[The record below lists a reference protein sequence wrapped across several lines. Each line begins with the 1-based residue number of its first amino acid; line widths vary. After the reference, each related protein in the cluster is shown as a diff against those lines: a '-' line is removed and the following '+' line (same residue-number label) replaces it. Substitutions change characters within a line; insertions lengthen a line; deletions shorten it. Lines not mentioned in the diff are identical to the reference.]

1 MGKNLDTD
9 TVKTGNAVKSDEEWR
24 KTLTPEVSSNPPAR
38 NRAGIQ
44 SSLCAREA

>member
-24 KTLTPEVSSNPPAR
+24 TTSRRKSFE
-38 NRAGIQ
+38 
-44 SSLCAREA
+44 